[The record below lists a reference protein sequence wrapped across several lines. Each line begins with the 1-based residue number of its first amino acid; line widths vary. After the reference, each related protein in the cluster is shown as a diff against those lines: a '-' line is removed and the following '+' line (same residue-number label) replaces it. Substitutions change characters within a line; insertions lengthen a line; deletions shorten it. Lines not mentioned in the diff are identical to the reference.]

1 MTKKSIVPFII
12 IIVII
17 IGIIIITNQK
27 PKAKEITPPVAEQ
40 TQEVKPTDDTNTIN
54 SDLDKVDLNQDYSGD
69 IKAIDEETNKL

>member
-27 PKAKEITPPVAEQ
+27 PKAKEITPPFAEQ